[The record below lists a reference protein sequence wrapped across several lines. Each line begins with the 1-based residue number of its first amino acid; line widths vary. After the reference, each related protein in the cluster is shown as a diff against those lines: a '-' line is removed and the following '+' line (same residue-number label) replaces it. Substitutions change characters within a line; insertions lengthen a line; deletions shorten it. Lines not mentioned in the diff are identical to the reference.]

1 MILKNENSPAGFRCR
16 PLGVGDMNGG
26 RVLAIAGAK
35 GGIGKTT
42 TSINLAAALT
52 DRGRS
57 VIVVECDLGMAN
69 LVDFLSLPY
78 RASVDADL
86 HAVLAGNA
94 APRDAIYPAPDG
106 FDVLPSGVC
115 LEGYVAADPTRLE
128 QVIPQLRSGYDVVVL
143 DLGAGLSYE
152 SVIPMNIA
160 DEVLLVSSPRVASV
174 RDTRKTKELAEVAEC
189 TVTGIVF
196 VKSGTGKAPPP
207 ERIADFL
214 DVDLLGHVPEDDHVP
229 ASQDAGRPVVA
240 EAPNSPAAAAYDDVA
255 KRLARPVAPA

>member
-1 MILKNENSPAGFRCR
+1 MAPIGLSHM
-16 PLGVGDMNGG
+16 DGG
-26 RVLAIAGAK
+26 RVLAVAGAK

-42 TSINLAAALT
+42 TSINLACAL
-52 DRGRS
+52 GRQNQS

-69 LVDFLSLPY
+69 IVDFLTLPY
-78 RASVDADL
+78 RANGDPDL
-86 HAVLAGNA
+86 HDVLAGRS
-94 APRDAIYPAPDG
+94 APRDAIYTASDG

-128 QVIPQLRSGYDVVVL
+128 QVIPQLRGGYDVVVL

-152 SVIPMNIA
+152 SVIPLKIA

-174 RDTRKTKELAEVAEC
+174 RDTHKTKELAEVADC
-189 TVTGIVF
+189 AVAGIVF

-214 DVDLLGHVPEDDHVP
+214 DVDLLGHVPEDEHVP
-229 ASQDAGRPVVA
+229 ASQDVGRPVIA
-240 EAPNSPAAAAYDDVA
+240 HAPESPAATAYENIVR
-255 KRLARPVAPA
+255 RLAQPIPAI